1 MLKGTGILS
10 AMPPTISSTICSVFQ
25 EIPVGLHIIWQ
36 TLNPGQR
43 YSYLLTG
50 FAPSQSGSRL
60 QASHGPQQGEGL
72 ILGEADVGIVMQAE
86 DLGCVVDGE
95 TTDV

>member
-1 MLKGTGILS
+1 M
-10 AMPPTISSTICSVFQ
+10 FQ
-25 EIPVGLHIIWQ
+25 EVPVGLHIILQ
-36 TLNPGQR
+36 TLSPGKR

-60 QASHGPQQGEGL
+60 QASHGTQQGKGL
-72 ILGEADVGIVMQAE
+72 ILGEADVSIVMQAE
-86 DLGCVVDGE
+86 DLRCVVDRQ